1 MFGRDVLDFEAREI
15 ATISAL
21 ASMSGVKAQL
31 GSHLNVARNIGFT
44 DEQLKELAL
53 QIAQKVGWREGQVIS
68 EVLAE
73 KLNVQT
79 DAILDRETKENNIKD
94 AQVQRPFSKGNKIES
109 ENFTGTVWVNMLA
122 PNHTIH
128 NISMGNVTFEPGARS
143 NWHYHP
149 GGQVL
154 IITHGKGHYQEEG
167 KQVQV
172 IKAGEVIKCP
182 PNVKHWH
189 GASPGESMTHTAI
202 STNIDQ
208 GGVVW
213 LDKVT
218 DEEYEK

>member
-1 MFGRDVLDFEAREI
+1 MTAKRIKFK
-15 ATISAL
+15 
-21 ASMSGVKAQL
+21 VK
-31 GSHLNVARNIGFT
+31 
-44 DEQLKELAL
+44 LAL
-53 QIAQKVGWREGQVIS
+53 IALVIIS
-68 EVLAE
+68 CNQPGDNRITE
-73 KLNVQT
+73 
-79 DAILDRETKENNIKD
+79 D
-94 AQVQRPFSKGNKIES
+94 PFPKGDKINS
-109 ENFTGTVWVNMLA
+109 ENFTGTVYVNMLA
-122 PNHTIH
+122 PNDTIH

-167 KQVQV
+167 KQVQI

-213 LDKVT
+213 LSAVSN
-218 DEEYEK
+218 EEYNP